1 MWNRLDGPEV
11 GTGDDEHSGARGA
24 KPADGLGEKPD
35 RGRGSYP
42 MGDIVGAHHDHRE
55 IGASVGSLDLVGQV
69 AGLRADPGH
78 DHDLDGPLGDL
89 GETGSEQ
96 GARSLVRG
104 IHPDAGSRR
113 VAEQDH
119 GDRVAGVLAVAT
131 IGPRRVV
138 HRWTDG
144 SSGQACLDAEQA
156 VEPGAGQADA
166 AAPIGGCRGNP
177 PGGPGTHHSWHVSDS
192 NSARPARAGTTYA
205 SGVRFYDNVVELV
218 GNTPLVRLGRVGADA
233 PATVLAKI
241 EYFNPGGSVKDRI
254 ALRMVE
260 QAESDGRIK
269 PGGTIVEPTSGNT
282 GVGLA
287 LVAQRKGYRCVF
299 VCPDKVSEDKRNVL
313 KAYGAEV
320 VVCPTA
326 VPPEHPDSYYSVSDR
341 LTQEISGAWKPD
353 QYANP
358 DNPRSHY
365 ETTGPEIW
373 DQTDG
378 RVTHFVAGIGTG
390 GTISGAGRY
399 LKEVSGGA
407 VRIVGADPE
416 GSVYSGGSG
425 RPYLVEGVGEDFWPK
440 TYDPDICDD
449 IVAVSDRDS
458 FAMTRRLAREEG
470 LLVGGSCGMAVVAA
484 LEVAARAGADDMIVV
499 LLPDGGRGYLSK
511 VFDDDW
517 MSSYGFGGR
526 VADGTT
532 VGDVLHRKSGAL
544 PALVHTHP
552 NETVAQAVAIL
563 REYAVSQMPVV
574 RAEPPVMAAE
584 VAGSVVERD
593 ILDALFTGKARLTD
607 AVERHMSVSLPSV
620 GAGEPVATAV
630 EELTRADAVLVL
642 DDGKPVGVLTR
653 ADLLGYLAS

>member
-1 MWNRLDGPEV
+1 MWSSWSATPRW
-11 GTGDDEHSGARGA
+11 SGW
-24 KPADGLGEKPD
+24 D
-35 RGRGSYP
+35 
-42 MGDIVGAHHDHRE
+42 
-55 IGASVGSLDLVGQV
+55 AS
-69 AGLRADPGH
+69 A
-78 DHDLDGPLGDL
+78 
-89 GETGSEQ
+89 
-96 GARSLVRG
+96 
-104 IHPDAGSRR
+104 
-113 VAEQDH
+113 
-119 GDRVAGVLAVAT
+119 
-131 IGPRRVV
+131 
-138 HRWTDG
+138 
-144 SSGQACLDAEQA
+144 
-156 VEPGAGQADA
+156 
-166 AAPIGGCRGNP
+166 
-177 PGGPGTHHSWHVSDS
+177 
-192 NSARPARAGTTYA
+192 
-205 SGVRFYDNVVELV
+205 
-218 GNTPLVRLGRVGADA
+218 ADA

-390 GTISGAGRY
+390 GTISGRRPVP
-399 LKEVSGGA
+399 EGGSPA
-407 VRIVGADPE
+407 DGCEIIGADPE

-440 TYDPDICDD
+440 TYDPDVCDD

-484 LEVAARAGADDMIVV
+484 LEVAARAGR
-499 LLPDGGRGYLSK
+499 GRHDRGACCRTAAAGTCPR
-511 VFDDDW
+511 
-517 MSSYGFGGR
+517 SSTTTGWRRTGSGGR
-526 VADGTT
+526 VATARRSATCSAANPGRFRRWCTPT
-532 VGDVLHRKSGAL
+532 RTRPL
-544 PALVHTHP
+544 
-552 NETVAQAVAIL
+552 L
-563 REYAVSQMPVV
+563 R
-574 RAEPPVMAAE
+574 
-584 VAGSVVERD
+584 
-593 ILDALFTGKARLTD
+593 
-607 AVERHMSVSLPSV
+607 PS
-620 GAGEPVATAV
+620 TSCTS
-630 EELTRADAVLVL
+630 TRSRRCRWCA
-642 DDGKPVGVLTR
+642 PSR
-653 ADLLGYLAS
+653 R